1 MFNNPIY
8 NNINLQKM
16 YTLTLKSLKK
26 DLGRS
31 YKIIAIINSIIAITI
46 NAIVHPVLAFLDENL
61 SIWTG
66 TTNRRVTRMIQGNLE
81 LIFKN
86 LVQYSNKIKNKLVHV
101 DGKFLIYFSFII
113 YLFSELVQTNYS
125 IYLIEK
131 NTILYYK
138 KY

>member
-61 SIWTG
+61 SI
-66 TTNRRVTRMIQGNLE
+66 
-81 LIFKN
+81 
-86 LVQYSNKIKNKLVHV
+86 
-101 DGKFLIYFSFII
+101 
-113 YLFSELVQTNYS
+113 
-125 IYLIEK
+125 
-131 NTILYYK
+131 
-138 KY
+138 

>member
-1 MFNNPIY
+1 
-8 NNINLQKM
+8 M

-66 TTNRRVTRMIQGNLE
+66 TTNRRVIRMIQGNLE

-113 YLFSELVQTNYS
+113 YLLSELVQTNYS

-131 NTILYYK
+131 TQYYIIRNIK
-138 KY
+138 RAVNCP